1 MLTKSNLHNYQL
13 HCIEHLLTHPE
24 AGLFLEMGLGKTVST
39 LTAIDYLLFDTFEV
53 KKPLII
59 APKKVAQFTWEDEI
73 QNWAH
78 LRHLR
83 LSKIIGDEKTR
94 SKALNS
100 TDADIYI
107 INRENVAWLVGK
119 VGSAWSFDM
128 LILDELTSFKSSKA
142 IRFKALKQIRPKV
155 NRVVGL
161 TGTPSPNGYVDLWAQ
176 IFLLDQGERLG
187 KFKTHYTDRFFSPD
201 PSTVY
206 SGYPKLLPKE
216 NTLETIQNL
225 IGDICI
231 SMKSDD
237 YLELPGRVHR
247 IINVHLSDSEMQ
259 AYLEFEKSQ
268 IMLLPEGDAISVANA
283 AALRGKL
290 VQFANGAVYDENKA
304 YHVVHEAKL
313 DSLEEIIDV
322 ATSPVL
328 IFYRF
333 KHDLE
338 RMQKRLKGFSPR
350 LLTSEKD
357 KNDWNEGKIK
367 VLLAHPASAGHG
379 LNLQKGGNNVI
390 WFGDPDSLELY
401 QQANARLDRQGQVKQ
416 VIIQHMATV
425 GTIDEDIAKALIGKA
440 DVQEALMQAI
450 KARVKKYKP

>member
-1 MLTKSNLHNYQL
+1 MLLENQMHDYQKFAVNHML
-13 HCIEHLLTHPE
+13 NHCES
-24 AGLFLEMGLGKTVST
+24 GLFMEMGTGKSCCT
-39 LTAIDYLLFDTFEV
+39 LTALNLLLFDTFEV

-59 APKKVAQFTWEDEI
+59 APLNVAKYTWQDEI
-73 QNWAH
+73 DSWAH
-78 LRHLR
+78 LKHLK
-83 LSKIIGDEKTR
+83 LGKILGDEKSR

-100 TDADIYI
+100 PADIYI

-142 IRFKALKQIRPKV
+142 IRFKALKQIRPLVK
-155 NRVVGL
+155 RVVGL
-161 TGTPSPNGYVDLWAQ
+161 TGTPSPNGYIDLWSQ

-187 KFKTHYTDRFFSPD
+187 KFKTHFIDRFFTVD
-201 PSTVY
+201 PKTVY
-206 SGYPKLLPKE
+206 SGYPKQIPKDFS
-216 NTLETIQNL
+216 LEAIQGL

-231 SMKSDD
+231 SMKSED

-247 IINVHLSDSEMQ
+247 IINVHLSDAEMQ
-259 AYLEFEKSQ
+259 AYEEFEKSQ
-268 IMLLPEGDAISVANA
+268 IMLLPEGEAISVANA

-290 VQFANGAVYDENKA
+290 VQFANGAIYDENKA
-304 YHVVHEAKL
+304 YHVVHDAKL
-313 DSLEEIIDV
+313 DMLEELVDV

-333 KHDLE
+333 KHDLD
-338 RMQKRLKGFSPR
+338 RMQKRLKSYAPR

-425 GTIDEDIAKALIGKA
+425 GTIDEAIAQALIGKA

-450 KARVKKYKP
+450 KARVKKYRD

>member
-1 MLTKSNLHNYQL
+1 MLLENQMHNYQR
-13 HCIEHLLTHPE
+13 HCVEHIMSHPE
-24 AGLFLEMGLGKTVST
+24 CGLLLEMGCGKTIAS
-39 LTAIDYLLFDTFEV
+39 LTALNLLLFDTFEI

-59 APKKVAQFTWEDEI
+59 APLNVAKYTWQDEI
-73 QNWAH
+73 DNWAH
-78 LRHLR
+78 LKHLK
-83 LSKIIGDEKTR
+83 LGKILGDEKSR

-100 TDADIYI
+100 PADIYI

-142 IRFKALKQIRPKV
+142 IRFKALKQIRPLVK
-155 NRVVGL
+155 RVVGL
-161 TGTPSPNGYVDLWAQ
+161 TGTPSPNGYIDLWSQ

-187 KFKTHYTDRFFSPD
+187 KFKTHFIDRFFTVD
-201 PSTVY
+201 PKTVY
-206 SGYPKLLPKE
+206 SGYPKQIPRDFS
-216 NTLETIQNL
+216 LEAIQGL

-231 SMKSDD
+231 SMKSED

-247 IINVHLSDSEMQ
+247 IINVHLSDAEMQ
-259 AYLEFEKSQ
+259 AYEEFEKSQ
-268 IMLLPEGDAISVANA
+268 IMLLPEGEAISVANA

-290 VQFANGAVYDENKA
+290 VQFANGAIYDENRA
-304 YHVVHEAKL
+304 YHVVHDAKL
-313 DSLEEIIDV
+313 DMLEELVDV

-333 KHDLE
+333 KHDLD
-338 RMQKRLKGFSPR
+338 RMQKRLKSYAPR

-425 GTIDEDIAKALIGKA
+425 GTIDEAIAQALIGKA

-450 KARVKKYKP
+450 KARVKKYRD

>member
-1 MLTKSNLHNYQL
+1 MLLENQMHDYQKFAVNHML
-13 HCIEHLLTHPE
+13 NHCES
-24 AGLFLEMGLGKTVST
+24 GLFMEMGTGKSCCT
-39 LTAIDYLLFDTFEV
+39 LTALNLLLFDTFEI

-59 APKKVAQFTWEDEI
+59 APLNVAKYTWQDEI
-73 QNWAH
+73 DNWAH
-78 LRHLR
+78 LKHLK
-83 LSKIIGDEKTR
+83 LGKILGDEKSR

-100 TDADIYI
+100 PADIFI

-142 IRFKALKQIRPKV
+142 IRFKALKQIRPLVK
-155 NRVVGL
+155 RVVGL
-161 TGTPSPNGYVDLWAQ
+161 TGTPSPNGYIDLWSQ

-187 KFKTHYTDRFFSPD
+187 KFKTHFIDRFFTVD
-201 PSTVY
+201 PKTVY
-206 SGYPKLLPKE
+206 SGYPKQIPKDFS
-216 NTLETIQNL
+216 LEAIQGL

-231 SMKSDD
+231 SMKSED

-247 IINVHLSDSEMQ
+247 IINVHLSDAEMQ
-259 AYLEFEKSQ
+259 AYEEFEKSQ
-268 IMLLPEGDAISVANA
+268 IMLLPEGEAISVANA

-290 VQFANGAVYDENKA
+290 VQFANGAIYDENKA
-304 YHVVHEAKL
+304 YHVVHDAKL
-313 DSLEEIIDV
+313 DMLEELVDV

-333 KHDLE
+333 KHDLD
-338 RMQKRLKGFSPR
+338 RMQKRLKSYAPR

-425 GTIDEDIAKALIGKA
+425 GTIDEAIAQALIGKA

-450 KARVKKYKP
+450 KARVKKYRD

>member
-1 MLTKSNLHNYQL
+1 MLQENQMHNYQR
-13 HCIEHLLTHPE
+13 HCVEHIMSHPE
-24 AGLFLEMGLGKTVST
+24 CGLLLEMGLGKTIAS
-39 LTAIDYLLFDTFEV
+39 LTALNLLLFDTFEV

-59 APKKVAQFTWEDEI
+59 APLNVAKYTWQDEI
-73 QNWAH
+73 DNWAH
-78 LRHLR
+78 LKHLK
-83 LSKIIGDEKTR
+83 LVKILGDEKSR

-100 TDADIYI
+100 PADIYI

-142 IRFKALKQIRPKV
+142 IRFKALKQIRPLVK
-155 NRVVGL
+155 RVVGL
-161 TGTPSPNGYVDLWAQ
+161 TGTPSPNGYIDLWSQ

-187 KFKTHYTDRFFSPD
+187 KFKTHFIDRFFTVD
-201 PSTVY
+201 PKTVY
-206 SGYPKLLPKE
+206 SGYPKQIPRDFS
-216 NTLETIQNL
+216 LEAIQGL

-231 SMKSDD
+231 SMKSED

-247 IINVHLSDSEMQ
+247 IINVHLSDAEMQ
-259 AYLEFEKSQ
+259 AYEEFEKSQ
-268 IMLLPEGDAISVANA
+268 IMLLPEGEAISVANA

-290 VQFANGAVYDENKA
+290 VQFANGAIYDENRA
-304 YHVVHEAKL
+304 YHVVHDAKL
-313 DSLEEIIDV
+313 DMLEELVDV

-333 KHDLE
+333 KHDLD
-338 RMQKRLKGFSPR
+338 RMQKRLKSYAPR

-379 LNLQKGGNNVI
+379 LNLQKGGNNVV

-425 GTIDEDIAKALIGKA
+425 GTIDEAIAQALIGKA

-450 KARVKKYKP
+450 KARVKKYRD

>member
-1 MLTKSNLHNYQL
+1 MLLENQMHDYQKFAVNHML
-13 HCIEHLLTHPE
+13 NHCES
-24 AGLFLEMGLGKTVST
+24 GLFMEMGTGKSCCT
-39 LTAIDYLLFDTFEV
+39 LTALNLLLFDTFEI

-59 APKKVAQFTWEDEI
+59 APLNVAKYTWQDEI
-73 QNWAH
+73 DNWAH
-78 LRHLR
+78 LKHLK
-83 LSKIIGDEKTR
+83 LGKILGDEKSR

-100 TDADIYI
+100 PADIFI

-142 IRFKALKQIRPKV
+142 IRFKALKQIRPLVK
-155 NRVVGL
+155 RVVGL
-161 TGTPSPNGYVDLWAQ
+161 TGTPSPNGYIDLWSQ

-187 KFKTHYTDRFFSPD
+187 KFKTHFIDRFFTVD
-201 PSTVY
+201 PKTVY
-206 SGYPKLLPKE
+206 SGYPKQIPKDFS
-216 NTLETIQNL
+216 LEAIQGL
-225 IGDICI
+225 VGDICI
-231 SMKSDD
+231 SMKSED

-247 IINVHLSDSEMQ
+247 IINVHLSDAEMQ
-259 AYLEFEKSQ
+259 AYEEFEKSQ
-268 IMLLPEGDAISVANA
+268 IMLLPEGEAISVANA

-290 VQFANGAVYDENKA
+290 VQFANGAIYDENKA
-304 YHVVHEAKL
+304 YHVVHDAKL
-313 DSLEEIIDV
+313 DMLEELVDV

-333 KHDLE
+333 KHDLD
-338 RMQKRLKGFSPR
+338 RMQKRLKSYAPR

-425 GTIDEDIAKALIGKA
+425 GTIDEAIAQALIGKA

-450 KARVKKYKP
+450 KARVKKYRD

>member
-1 MLTKSNLHNYQL
+1 M
-13 HCIEHLLTHPE
+13 HCVEHLLTHCE
-24 AGLFLEMGLGKTVST
+24 SGLFLEMGLGKTVST
-39 LTAIDYLLFDTFEV
+39 LTAIDKLLFDTFEI

-59 APKKVAQFTWEDEI
+59 APLNVAKYTWQDEI
-73 QNWAH
+73 DSWAH
-78 LRHLR
+78 LKHLK
-83 LSKIIGDEKTR
+83 LGKILGDEKSR

-100 TDADIYI
+100 PADIYI

-142 IRFKALKQIRPKV
+142 IRFKALKQIRPLVK
-155 NRVVGL
+155 RVVGL
-161 TGTPSPNGYVDLWAQ
+161 TGTPSPNGYIDLWSQ

-187 KFKTHYTDRFFSPD
+187 KFKTHFIDRFFTVD
-201 PSTVY
+201 PKTVY
-206 SGYPKLLPKE
+206 SGYPKQIPKDFS
-216 NTLETIQNL
+216 LEAIQGL

-231 SMKSDD
+231 SMKSED

-247 IINVHLSDSEMQ
+247 IINVHLSDAEMQ
-259 AYLEFEKSQ
+259 AYEEFEKSQ
-268 IMLLPEGDAISVANA
+268 IMLLPEGEAISVANA

-290 VQFANGAVYDENKA
+290 VQFANGAIYDENRA
-304 YHVVHEAKL
+304 YHVVHDAKL
-313 DSLEEIIDV
+313 DMLEELVDV

-333 KHDLE
+333 KHDLD
-338 RMQKRLKGFSPR
+338 RMQKRLKSYAPR

-425 GTIDEDIAKALIGKA
+425 GTIDEAIAQALIGKA

-450 KARVKKYKP
+450 KARVKKYRD

>member
-1 MLTKSNLHNYQL
+1 MLQENQMHNYQR
-13 HCIEHLLTHPE
+13 HCVEHIMSHPE
-24 AGLFLEMGLGKTVST
+24 CGLLLEMGCGKTIAS
-39 LTAIDYLLFDTFEV
+39 LTALNLLLFDTFEI

-59 APKKVAQFTWEDEI
+59 APLNVAKYTWQDEI
-73 QNWAH
+73 DNWAH
-78 LRHLR
+78 LKHLK
-83 LSKIIGDEKTR
+83 LGKILGDEKSR

-100 TDADIYI
+100 PADIYI

-142 IRFKALKQIRPKV
+142 IRFKALKQIRPLVK
-155 NRVVGL
+155 RVVGL
-161 TGTPSPNGYVDLWAQ
+161 TGTPSPNGYIDLWSQ

-187 KFKTHYTDRFFSPD
+187 KFKTHFIDRFFTVD
-201 PSTVY
+201 PKTVY
-206 SGYPKLLPKE
+206 SGYPKQIPRDFS
-216 NTLETIQNL
+216 LEAIQGL

-231 SMKSDD
+231 SMKSED

-247 IINVHLSDSEMQ
+247 IINVHLSDAEMQ
-259 AYLEFEKSQ
+259 AYEEFEKSQ
-268 IMLLPEGDAISVANA
+268 IMLLPEGEAISVANA

-290 VQFANGAVYDENKA
+290 VQFANGAIYDETRA
-304 YHVVHEAKL
+304 YHVVHDAKL
-313 DSLEEIIDV
+313 DMLEELVDV

-333 KHDLE
+333 KHDLD
-338 RMQKRLKGFSPR
+338 RMQKRLKSYAPR

-425 GTIDEDIAKALIGKA
+425 GTIDEAIAQALIGKA

-450 KARVKKYKP
+450 KARVKKYRD

>member
-1 MLTKSNLHNYQL
+1 MLTEKNLHNYQV
-13 HCIEHLLTHPE
+13 HCVEHLLTHCE
-24 AGLFLEMGLGKTVST
+24 SGLFLEMGLGKTVST
-39 LTAIDYLLFDTFEV
+39 LTAIDLLLFDTFEI

-59 APKKVAQFTWEDEI
+59 APLNVAKYTWQDEI
-73 QNWAH
+73 DNWAH
-78 LRHLR
+78 LKHLK
-83 LSKIIGDEKTR
+83 LGKILGDEKSR

-100 TDADIYI
+100 PADIYI

-142 IRFKALKQIRPKV
+142 IRFKALKQIRPLVK
-155 NRVVGL
+155 RVVGL
-161 TGTPSPNGYVDLWAQ
+161 TGTPSPNGYIDLWSQ

-187 KFKTHYTDRFFSPD
+187 KFKTHFIDRFFTID
-201 PSTVY
+201 PKTVY
-206 SGYPKLLPKE
+206 SGYPKQIPKDFS
-216 NTLETIQNL
+216 LEAIQGL

-231 SMKSDD
+231 SMKSED

-247 IINVHLSDSEMQ
+247 IINVHLSEAELS
-259 AYLEFEKSQ
+259 AYEEFEKSQ
-268 IMLLPEGDAISVANA
+268 IMLLPEGEAISVANA

-290 VQFANGAVYDENKA
+290 VQFANGAVYDENRD
-304 YHVVHEAKL
+304 YHVVHDAKL
-313 DSLEEIIDV
+313 DRLEELVDV

-333 KHDLE
+333 KHDLD
-338 RMQKRLKGFSPR
+338 RMQKRLKSYAPR

-425 GTIDEDIAKALIGKA
+425 GTIDEAIAQALIGKA

-450 KARVKKYKP
+450 KARVKKYRD

>member
-1 MLTKSNLHNYQL
+1 MLLENQMHDYQKFAVNHML
-13 HCIEHLLTHPE
+13 NHCES
-24 AGLFLEMGLGKTVST
+24 GLFMEMGTGKSCCT
-39 LTAIDYLLFDTFEV
+39 LTALNLLLFDTFEI

-59 APKKVAQFTWEDEI
+59 APLNVAKYTWQDEI
-73 QNWAH
+73 DNWAH
-78 LRHLR
+78 LKHLK
-83 LSKIIGDEKTR
+83 LGKILGDEKSR

-100 TDADIYI
+100 PADIYI

-142 IRFKALKQIRPKV
+142 IRFKALKQIRPLVK
-155 NRVVGL
+155 RVVGL
-161 TGTPSPNGYVDLWAQ
+161 TGTPSPNGYIDLWSQ

-187 KFKTHYTDRFFSPD
+187 KFKTHFIDRFFTVD
-201 PSTVY
+201 PKTVY
-206 SGYPKLLPKE
+206 SGYPKQIPRDFS
-216 NTLETIQNL
+216 LEAIQGL

-231 SMKSDD
+231 SMKSED

-247 IINVHLSDSEMQ
+247 IINVHLSDAEMQ
-259 AYLEFEKSQ
+259 AYEEFEKSQ
-268 IMLLPEGDAISVANA
+268 IMLLPEGEAISVANA

-290 VQFANGAVYDENKA
+290 VQFANGAIYDETRA
-304 YHVVHEAKL
+304 YHVVHDAKL
-313 DSLEEIIDV
+313 DMLEELVDV

-333 KHDLE
+333 KHDLD
-338 RMQKRLKGFSPR
+338 RMQKRLKSYAPR

-425 GTIDEDIAKALIGKA
+425 GTIDEAIAQALIGKA

-450 KARVKKYKP
+450 KARVKKYRD

>member
-1 MLTKSNLHNYQL
+1 MRENQMHDYQKFAVNHMLN
-13 HCIEHLLTHPE
+13 HCES
-24 AGLFLEMGLGKTVST
+24 GLFMEMGTGKSCCT
-39 LTAIDYLLFDTFEV
+39 LTALNLLLFDTFEI

-59 APKKVAQFTWEDEI
+59 APLNVAKYTWQDEI
-73 QNWAH
+73 DNWAH
-78 LRHLR
+78 LKHLK
-83 LSKIIGDEKTR
+83 LGKILGDEKSR

-100 TDADIYI
+100 PADIYI

-142 IRFKALKQIRPKV
+142 IRFKALKQIRPLVK
-155 NRVVGL
+155 RVVGL
-161 TGTPSPNGYVDLWAQ
+161 TGTPSPNGYIDLWSQ

-187 KFKTHYTDRFFSPD
+187 KFKTHFIDRFFTVD
-201 PSTVY
+201 PKTVY
-206 SGYPKLLPKE
+206 SGYPKQIPKDFS
-216 NTLETIQNL
+216 LEAIQGL

-231 SMKSDD
+231 SMKSED

-247 IINVHLSDSEMQ
+247 IINVHLSDAEMQ
-259 AYLEFEKSQ
+259 AYEEFEKSQ
-268 IMLLPEGDAISVANA
+268 IMLLPEGEAISVANA

-290 VQFANGAVYDENKA
+290 VQFANGAIYDENRA
-304 YHVVHEAKL
+304 YHVVHDAKL
-313 DSLEEIIDV
+313 DMLEELVDV

-333 KHDLE
+333 KHDLD
-338 RMQKRLKGFSPR
+338 RMQKRLKSYAPR

-425 GTIDEDIAKALIGKA
+425 GTIDEAIAQALIGKA

-450 KARVKKYKP
+450 KARVKKYRD

>member
-1 MLTKSNLHNYQL
+1 MLQENQMHHYQV
-13 HCIEHLLTHPE
+13 HCVEHIMANPAT
-24 AGLFLEMGLGKTVST
+24 GLFLEMGCGKTVAS
-39 LTAIDYLLFDTFEV
+39 LTALNLLLFDTFEI

-59 APKKVAQFTWEDEI
+59 APLNVAKYTWQDEI
-73 QNWAH
+73 DNWAH
-78 LRHLR
+78 LKHLK
-83 LSKIIGDEKTR
+83 LGKILGDEKSR

-100 TDADIYI
+100 PADIYI

-142 IRFKALKQIRPKV
+142 IRFKALKQIRPLVK
-155 NRVVGL
+155 RVVGL
-161 TGTPSPNGYVDLWAQ
+161 TGTPSPNGYIDLWSQ

-187 KFKTHYTDRFFSPD
+187 KFKTHFIDRFFTVD
-201 PSTVY
+201 PKTVY
-206 SGYPKLLPKE
+206 SGYPKQIPRDFS
-216 NTLETIQNL
+216 LEAIQGL

-231 SMKSDD
+231 SMKSED

-247 IINVHLSDSEMQ
+247 IINVHLSEAELS
-259 AYLEFEKSQ
+259 AYEEFEKSQ
-268 IMLLPEGDAISVANA
+268 IMLLPEGEAISVANA

-290 VQFANGAVYDENKA
+290 VQFANGAVYDENRD
-304 YHVVHEAKL
+304 YHVVHDAKL
-313 DSLEEIIDV
+313 DMLEELVDV

-333 KHDLE
+333 KHDLD
-338 RMQKRLKGFSPR
+338 RMQKRLKSYAPR

-425 GTIDEDIAKALIGKA
+425 GTIDEAIAQALIGKA

-450 KARVKKYKP
+450 KARVKKYRD

>member
-1 MLTKSNLHNYQL
+1 MLLENQMHDYQKFAVNHML
-13 HCIEHLLTHPE
+13 NHCES
-24 AGLFLEMGLGKTVST
+24 GLFMEMGTGKSCCT
-39 LTAIDYLLFDTFEV
+39 LTALNLLLFDTFEI

-59 APKKVAQFTWEDEI
+59 APLNVAKYTWQDEI
-73 QNWAH
+73 DNWVH
-78 LRHLR
+78 LKHLK
-83 LSKIIGDEKTR
+83 LGKILGDEKSR

-100 TDADIYI
+100 PADIYI

-142 IRFKALKQIRPKV
+142 IRFKALKQIRPLVK
-155 NRVVGL
+155 RVVGL
-161 TGTPSPNGYVDLWAQ
+161 TGTPSPNGYIDLWSQ

-187 KFKTHYTDRFFSPD
+187 KFKTHFIDRFFTVD
-201 PSTVY
+201 PKTVY
-206 SGYPKLLPKE
+206 SGYPKQIPKDFS
-216 NTLETIQNL
+216 LEAIQGL

-231 SMKSDD
+231 SMKSED

-247 IINVHLSDSEMQ
+247 IINVHLSDAEMQ
-259 AYLEFEKSQ
+259 AYEEFEKSQ
-268 IMLLPEGDAISVANA
+268 IMLLPEGEAISVANA

-290 VQFANGAVYDENKA
+290 VQFANGAIYDENKA
-304 YHVVHEAKL
+304 YHVVHDAKL
-313 DSLEEIIDV
+313 DMLEELVDV

-333 KHDLE
+333 KHDLD
-338 RMQKRLKGFSPR
+338 RMQKRLKSYAPR

-416 VIIQHMATV
+416 VIIQHMSTV
-425 GTIDEDIAKALIGKA
+425 GTIDEAIAQALIGKA

-450 KARVKKYKP
+450 KARVKKYRD

>member
-1 MLTKSNLHNYQL
+1 MLLENQMHDYQKFAVNHML
-13 HCIEHLLTHPE
+13 NHCES
-24 AGLFLEMGLGKTVST
+24 GLFMEMGTGKSCCT
-39 LTAIDYLLFDTFEV
+39 LTALNLLLFDTFEV

-59 APKKVAQFTWEDEI
+59 APLNVAKYTWQDEI
-73 QNWAH
+73 DSWAH
-78 LRHLR
+78 LKHLK
-83 LSKIIGDEKTR
+83 LGKILGDEKSR

-100 TDADIYI
+100 PADIYI

-119 VGSAWSFDM
+119 VGSAWPFDM

-142 IRFKALKQIRPKV
+142 IRFKALKQIRPLVK
-155 NRVVGL
+155 RVVGL
-161 TGTPSPNGYVDLWAQ
+161 TGTPSPNGYIDLWSQ

-187 KFKTHYTDRFFSPD
+187 KFKTHFIDRFFTVD
-201 PSTVY
+201 PKTVY
-206 SGYPKLLPKE
+206 SGYPKQIPKDFS
-216 NTLETIQNL
+216 LEAIQGL

-231 SMKSDD
+231 SMKSED

-247 IINVHLSDSEMQ
+247 IINVHLSDAEMQ
-259 AYLEFEKSQ
+259 AYEEFEKSQ
-268 IMLLPEGDAISVANA
+268 IMLLPEGEAISVANA

-290 VQFANGAVYDENKA
+290 VQFANGAIYDENKA
-304 YHVVHEAKL
+304 YHVVHDAKL
-313 DSLEEIIDV
+313 DMLEELVDV

-333 KHDLE
+333 KHDLD
-338 RMQKRLKGFSPR
+338 RMQKRLKSYAPR

-425 GTIDEDIAKALIGKA
+425 GTIDEAIAQALIGKA

-450 KARVKKYKP
+450 KARVKKYRD

>member
-1 MLTKSNLHNYQL
+1 MHNYQR
-13 HCIEHLLTHPE
+13 HCVEHIMSHPE
-24 AGLFLEMGLGKTVST
+24 CGLLLEMGLGKTIAS
-39 LTAIDYLLFDTFEV
+39 LTALNLLLFDTFEI

-59 APKKVAQFTWEDEI
+59 APLNVAKYTWQDEI
-73 QNWAH
+73 DNWAH
-78 LRHLR
+78 LKHLK
-83 LSKIIGDEKTR
+83 LGKILGDEKSR

-100 TDADIYI
+100 PADIYI

-142 IRFKALKQIRPKV
+142 IRFKALKQIRPLVK
-155 NRVVGL
+155 RVVGL
-161 TGTPSPNGYVDLWAQ
+161 TGTPSPNGYIDLWSQ

-187 KFKTHYTDRFFSPD
+187 KFKTHFIDRFFTVD
-201 PSTVY
+201 PKTVY
-206 SGYPKLLPKE
+206 SGYPKQIPKDFS
-216 NTLETIQNL
+216 LEAIQGL

-231 SMKSDD
+231 SMKSED

-247 IINVHLSDSEMQ
+247 IINVHLSDAEMQ
-259 AYLEFEKSQ
+259 AYEEFEKSQ
-268 IMLLPEGDAISVANA
+268 IMLLPEGEVISVANA

-290 VQFANGAVYDENKA
+290 VQFANGAIYDENRA
-304 YHVVHEAKL
+304 YHVVHDAKL
-313 DSLEEIIDV
+313 DMLEELVDV

-333 KHDLE
+333 KHDLD
-338 RMQKRLKGFSPR
+338 RMQKRLKSYAPR

-379 LNLQKGGNNVI
+379 LNLQRGGNNVI

-425 GTIDEDIAKALIGKA
+425 GTIDEAIAQALIGKA

-450 KARVKKYKP
+450 KARVKKYRD

>member
-1 MLTKSNLHNYQL
+1 MLQENQMHDYQKFAVNHML
-13 HCIEHLLTHPE
+13 NHCES
-24 AGLFLEMGLGKTVST
+24 GLFMEMGTGKSCCT
-39 LTAIDYLLFDTFEV
+39 LTALNLLLFDTFEV

-59 APKKVAQFTWEDEI
+59 APLNVAKYTWQDEI
-73 QNWAH
+73 DSWAH
-78 LRHLR
+78 LKHLK
-83 LSKIIGDEKTR
+83 LGKILGDEKSR

-100 TDADIYI
+100 PADIYI

-142 IRFKALKQIRPKV
+142 IRFKALKQIRPLVK
-155 NRVVGL
+155 RVVGL
-161 TGTPSPNGYVDLWAQ
+161 TGTPSPNGYIDLWSQ

-187 KFKTHYTDRFFSPD
+187 KFKTHFIDRFFTVD
-201 PSTVY
+201 PKTVY
-206 SGYPKLLPKE
+206 SGYPKQIPKDFS
-216 NTLETIQNL
+216 LEAIQGL

-231 SMKSDD
+231 SMKSED

-247 IINVHLSDSEMQ
+247 IINVHLSDAEMQ
-259 AYLEFEKSQ
+259 AYEEFEKSQ
-268 IMLLPEGDAISVANA
+268 IMLLPEGEAISVANA

-290 VQFANGAVYDENKA
+290 VQFANGAIYDENKA
-304 YHVVHEAKL
+304 YHVVHDAKL
-313 DSLEEIIDV
+313 DMLEELVDV

-333 KHDLE
+333 KHDLD
-338 RMQKRLKGFSPR
+338 RMQKRLKSYAPR

-425 GTIDEDIAKALIGKA
+425 GTIDEAIAQALIGKA

-450 KARVKKYKP
+450 KARVKKYRD

>member
-1 MLTKSNLHNYQL
+1 MLKKENMHHYQEFSVS
-13 HCIEHLLTHPE
+13 HIVAHPS
-24 AGLFLEMGLGKTVST
+24 AGLFQEMGLGKTVST
-39 LTAIDYLLFDTFEV
+39 LTAIDILMFDMFEI

-59 APKKVAQFTWEDEI
+59 APLNVAKYTWQDEI
-73 QNWAH
+73 DNWAH
-78 LRHLR
+78 LKHLK
-83 LSKIIGDEKTR
+83 LGKILGDERSR

-100 TDADIYI
+100 PADIYI

-119 VGSAWSFDM
+119 VGSAWPFDM

-142 IRFKALKQIRPKV
+142 IRFKALKQIRPLVK
-155 NRVVGL
+155 RVVGL
-161 TGTPSPNGYVDLWAQ
+161 TGTPSPNGYIDLWSQ

-187 KFKTHYTDRFFSPD
+187 KFKTHFIDRFFTVD
-201 PSTVY
+201 PKTVY
-206 SGYPKLLPKE
+206 SGYPKQIPKDFS
-216 NTLETIQNL
+216 LEAIQGL

-231 SMKSDD
+231 SMKSED

-247 IINVHLSDSEMQ
+247 IINVHLSEAELA
-259 AYLEFEKSQ
+259 AYEEFEKSQ
-268 IMLLPEGDAISVANA
+268 IMLLPEGEAISVANA

-290 VQFANGAVYDENKA
+290 VQFANGAVYDENRD
-304 YHVVHEAKL
+304 YHVVHDAKL
-313 DSLEEIIDV
+313 DMLEELVDV

-333 KHDLE
+333 KHDLD
-338 RMQKRLKGFSPR
+338 RMQKRLKSYTPR

-357 KNDWNEGKIK
+357 KNDWNDGKIK

-425 GTIDEDIAKALIGKA
+425 GTIDEDIAQALIGKA

-450 KARVKKYKP
+450 KARVKKYCD

>member
-1 MLTKSNLHNYQL
+1 MLLENQMHNYQR
-13 HCIEHLLTHPE
+13 HCVEHIMSHPE
-24 AGLFLEMGLGKTVST
+24 CGLLLEMGLGKTIAS
-39 LTAIDYLLFDTFEV
+39 LTALNLLLFDTFEI

-59 APKKVAQFTWEDEI
+59 APLNVAKYTWQDEI
-73 QNWAH
+73 DNWAH
-78 LRHLR
+78 LKHLK
-83 LSKIIGDEKTR
+83 LGKILGDEKSR

-100 TDADIYI
+100 PADIYI

-119 VGSAWSFDM
+119 VGSAWPFDM

-142 IRFKALKQIRPKV
+142 IRFKALKQIRPLVK
-155 NRVVGL
+155 RVVGL
-161 TGTPSPNGYVDLWAQ
+161 TGTPSPNGYIDLWSQ

-187 KFKTHYTDRFFSPD
+187 KFKTHFIDRFFTVD
-201 PSTVY
+201 PKTVY
-206 SGYPKLLPKE
+206 SGYPKQIPRDFS
-216 NTLETIQNL
+216 LEAIQGL

-231 SMKSDD
+231 SMKSED

-247 IINVHLSDSEMQ
+247 IINVHLSDAEMQ
-259 AYLEFEKSQ
+259 AYEEFEKSQ
-268 IMLLPEGDAISVANA
+268 IMLLPEGEAISVANA

-290 VQFANGAVYDENKA
+290 VQFANGAIYDENRA
-304 YHVVHEAKL
+304 YHVVHDAKL
-313 DSLEEIIDV
+313 DMLEELVDV

-333 KHDLE
+333 KHDLD
-338 RMQKRLKGFSPR
+338 RMQKRLKSYAPR

-425 GTIDEDIAKALIGKA
+425 GTIDEAIAQALIGKA

-450 KARVKKYKP
+450 KARVKKYRD

>member
-1 MLTKSNLHNYQL
+1 MLLENQMHNYQK
-13 HCIEHLLTHPE
+13 HCVEHIMSHPE
-24 AGLFLEMGLGKTVST
+24 CGLLLEMGLGKTIAS
-39 LTAIDYLLFDTFEV
+39 LTALNLLLFDTFEI

-59 APKKVAQFTWEDEI
+59 APLNVAKYTWQDEI
-73 QNWAH
+73 DNWAH
-78 LRHLR
+78 LKHLK
-83 LSKIIGDEKTR
+83 LGKILGDEKSR

-100 TDADIYI
+100 PADIYI

-142 IRFKALKQIRPKV
+142 IRFKALKQIRPLVK
-155 NRVVGL
+155 RVVGL
-161 TGTPSPNGYVDLWAQ
+161 TGTPSPNGYIDLWSQ

-187 KFKTHYTDRFFSPD
+187 KFKTHFIDRFFTVD
-201 PSTVY
+201 PKTVY
-206 SGYPKLLPKE
+206 SGYPKQIPRDFS
-216 NTLETIQNL
+216 LEAIQGL

-231 SMKSDD
+231 SMKSED

-247 IINVHLSDSEMQ
+247 IINVHLSDAEMQ
-259 AYLEFEKSQ
+259 AYEEFEKSQ
-268 IMLLPEGDAISVANA
+268 IMLLPEGEAISVANA

-290 VQFANGAVYDENKA
+290 VQFANGAIYDETRA
-304 YHVVHEAKL
+304 YHVVHDAKL
-313 DSLEEIIDV
+313 DMLEELVDV

-333 KHDLE
+333 KHDLD
-338 RMQKRLKGFSPR
+338 RMQKRLKSYAPR

-425 GTIDEDIAKALIGKA
+425 GTIDEAIAQALIGKA

-450 KARVKKYKP
+450 KARVKKYRD

>member
-1 MLTKSNLHNYQL
+1 MLLENQMHDYQKFAVNHML
-13 HCIEHLLTHPE
+13 NHCES
-24 AGLFLEMGLGKTVST
+24 GLFMEMGTGKSCCT
-39 LTAIDYLLFDTFEV
+39 LTALNLLLFDTFEV

-59 APKKVAQFTWEDEI
+59 APLNVAKYTWQDEI
-73 QNWAH
+73 DSWAH
-78 LRHLR
+78 LKHLK
-83 LSKIIGDEKTR
+83 LGKILGDEKSR

-100 TDADIYI
+100 PADIYI

-142 IRFKALKQIRPKV
+142 IRFKALKQIRPLVK
-155 NRVVGL
+155 RVVGL
-161 TGTPSPNGYVDLWAQ
+161 TGTPSPNGYIDLWSQ

-187 KFKTHYTDRFFSPD
+187 KFKTHFIDRFFTVD
-201 PSTVY
+201 PKTVY
-206 SGYPKLLPKE
+206 SGYPKQIPRDFS
-216 NTLETIQNL
+216 LEAIQGL

-231 SMKSDD
+231 SMKSED

-247 IINVHLSDSEMQ
+247 IINVHLSDAEMQ
-259 AYLEFEKSQ
+259 AYEEFEKSQ
-268 IMLLPEGDAISVANA
+268 IMLLPEGEAISVANA

-290 VQFANGAVYDENKA
+290 VQFANGAIYDENKA
-304 YHVVHEAKL
+304 YHVVHDAKL
-313 DSLEEIIDV
+313 DMLEELVDV

-333 KHDLE
+333 KHDLD
-338 RMQKRLKGFSPR
+338 RMQKRLKSYAPR

-425 GTIDEDIAKALIGKA
+425 GTIDEAIAQALIGKA

-450 KARVKKYKP
+450 KARVKKYRD

>member
-1 MLTKSNLHNYQL
+1 MLLENQMHDYQKFAVNHML
-13 HCIEHLLTHPE
+13 NHCES
-24 AGLFLEMGLGKTVST
+24 GLFMEMGTGKSCCT
-39 LTAIDYLLFDTFEV
+39 LTALNLLLFDTFEI

-59 APKKVAQFTWEDEI
+59 APLNVAKYTWQDEI
-73 QNWAH
+73 DNWAH
-78 LRHLR
+78 LKHLK
-83 LSKIIGDEKTR
+83 LGKILGDEKSR

-100 TDADIYI
+100 PADIFI

-142 IRFKALKQIRPKV
+142 IRFKALKQIRPLVK
-155 NRVVGL
+155 RVVGL
-161 TGTPSPNGYVDLWAQ
+161 TGTPSPNGYIDLWSQ
-176 IFLLDQGERLG
+176 IFLLDQGKRLG
-187 KFKTHYTDRFFSPD
+187 KFKTHFIDRFFTVD
-201 PSTVY
+201 PKTVY
-206 SGYPKLLPKE
+206 SGYPKQIPRDFS
-216 NTLETIQNL
+216 LEAIQGL

-231 SMKSDD
+231 SMKSED

-247 IINVHLSDSEMQ
+247 IINVHLSDAEMQ
-259 AYLEFEKSQ
+259 AYEEFEKSQ
-268 IMLLPEGDAISVANA
+268 IMLLPEGEAISVANA

-290 VQFANGAVYDENKA
+290 VQFANGAIYDENRA
-304 YHVVHEAKL
+304 YHVVHDAKL
-313 DSLEEIIDV
+313 DMLEELVDV

-333 KHDLE
+333 KHDLD
-338 RMQKRLKGFSPR
+338 RMQKRLKSYAPR

-401 QQANARLDRQGQVKQ
+401 HQANARLDRQGQVKQ

-425 GTIDEDIAKALIGKA
+425 GTIDEAIAQALIGKA

-450 KARVKKYKP
+450 KARVKKYRD

>member
-1 MLTKSNLHNYQL
+1 MHDYQKFAVNHMLN
-13 HCIEHLLTHPE
+13 HCES
-24 AGLFLEMGLGKTVST
+24 GLFMEMGTGKSCCT
-39 LTAIDYLLFDTFEV
+39 LTALNLLLFDTFEI

-59 APKKVAQFTWEDEI
+59 APLNVAKYTWQDEI
-73 QNWAH
+73 DNWAH
-78 LRHLR
+78 LKHLR
-83 LSKIIGDEKTR
+83 LGKILGDEKSR

-100 TDADIYI
+100 PADIFI

-142 IRFKALKQIRPKV
+142 IRFKALRQIRPLVK
-155 NRVVGL
+155 RVVGL
-161 TGTPSPNGYVDLWAQ
+161 TGTPSPNGYIDLWSQ

-187 KFKTHYTDRFFSPD
+187 KFKTHFIDRFFTVD
-201 PSTVY
+201 PKTVY
-206 SGYPKLLPKE
+206 SGYPKQIPRDFS
-216 NTLETIQNL
+216 LEAIQGL

-231 SMKSDD
+231 SMKSED

-247 IINVHLSDSEMQ
+247 IINVHLSDAEMQ
-259 AYLEFEKSQ
+259 AYEEFEKSQ
-268 IMLLPEGDAISVANA
+268 IMLLPEGEAISVANA

-290 VQFANGAVYDENKA
+290 VQFANGAIYDENRA
-304 YHVVHEAKL
+304 YHVVHDAKL
-313 DSLEEIIDV
+313 DMLEELVDV

-333 KHDLE
+333 KHDLD
-338 RMQKRLKGFSPR
+338 RMQKRLKSYSPR

-425 GTIDEDIAKALIGKA
+425 GTIDEAIAQALIGKA

-450 KARVKKYKP
+450 KARVKKYRD

>member
-1 MLTKSNLHNYQL
+1 MLLENQMHNYQR
-13 HCIEHLLTHPE
+13 HCVEHIMSHPE
-24 AGLFLEMGLGKTVST
+24 CGLLLEMGLGKTIAS
-39 LTAIDYLLFDTFEV
+39 LTALNLLLFDTFEI

-59 APKKVAQFTWEDEI
+59 APLNVAKYTWQDEI
-73 QNWAH
+73 DNWAH
-78 LRHLR
+78 LKHLK
-83 LSKIIGDEKTR
+83 LGKILGDEKSR

-100 TDADIYI
+100 PADIFI

-142 IRFKALKQIRPKV
+142 IRFKALKQIRPLVK
-155 NRVVGL
+155 RVVGL
-161 TGTPSPNGYVDLWAQ
+161 TGTPSPNGYIDLWSQ

-187 KFKTHYTDRFFSPD
+187 KFKTHFIDRFFTVD
-201 PSTVY
+201 PKTVY
-206 SGYPKLLPKE
+206 SGYPKQIPKDFS
-216 NTLETIQNL
+216 LEAIQGL

-231 SMKSDD
+231 SMKSED

-247 IINVHLSDSEMQ
+247 IINVHLSDVETR
-259 AYLEFEKSQ
+259 AYEEFEKSQ
-268 IMLLPEGDAISVANA
+268 IMLLPEGEAISVANA

-290 VQFANGAVYDENKA
+290 VQFANGAIYDENRA
-304 YHVVHEAKL
+304 YHVVHDAKL
-313 DSLEEIIDV
+313 DMLEELVDV

-333 KHDLE
+333 KHDLD
-338 RMQKRLKGFSPR
+338 RIQKRLKSYAPR

-425 GTIDEDIAKALIGKA
+425 GTIDEAIAQALIGKA

-450 KARVKKYKP
+450 KARVKKYRD

>member
-1 MLTKSNLHNYQL
+1 MLLENQMHNYQR
-13 HCIEHLLTHPE
+13 HCVEHIMSHPE
-24 AGLFLEMGLGKTVST
+24 CGLLLEMGLGKTIAS
-39 LTAIDYLLFDTFEV
+39 LTALNLLLFDTFEI

-59 APKKVAQFTWEDEI
+59 APLNVAKYTWQDEI
-73 QNWAH
+73 DNWAH
-78 LRHLR
+78 LKHLK
-83 LSKIIGDEKTR
+83 LGKILGDEKSR

-100 TDADIYI
+100 PADIYI

-142 IRFKALKQIRPKV
+142 IRFKALKQIRPLVK
-155 NRVVGL
+155 RVVGL
-161 TGTPSPNGYVDLWAQ
+161 TGTPSPNGYIDLWSQ

-187 KFKTHYTDRFFSPD
+187 KFKTHFIDRFFTVD
-201 PSTVY
+201 PKTVY
-206 SGYPKLLPKE
+206 SGYPKQIPRDFS
-216 NTLETIQNL
+216 LEAIQGL

-231 SMKSDD
+231 SMKSED

-247 IINVHLSDSEMQ
+247 IINVHLSDAEMQ
-259 AYLEFEKSQ
+259 AYEEFEKSQ
-268 IMLLPEGDAISVANA
+268 IMLLPEGEAISVANA

-290 VQFANGAVYDENKA
+290 VQFANGAIYDENRA
-304 YHVVHEAKL
+304 YHVVHDAKL
-313 DSLEEIIDV
+313 DMLEELVDV

-333 KHDLE
+333 KHDLD
-338 RMQKRLKGFSPR
+338 RMQKRLKSYAPR

-425 GTIDEDIAKALIGKA
+425 GTIDEAIAQALIGKA

-450 KARVKKYKP
+450 KARVKKYRD

>member
-1 MLTKSNLHNYQL
+1 MHDYQKFAVNHMLN
-13 HCIEHLLTHPE
+13 HCES
-24 AGLFLEMGLGKTVST
+24 GLFMEMGTGKSCCT
-39 LTAIDYLLFDTFEV
+39 LTALNLLLFDTFEI
-53 KKPLII
+53 KRPLII
-59 APKKVAQFTWEDEI
+59 APLNVAKYTWQDEI
-73 QNWAH
+73 DNWAH
-78 LRHLR
+78 LKHLK
-83 LSKIIGDEKTR
+83 LGKILGDEKSR

-100 TDADIYI
+100 PADIYI

-142 IRFKALKQIRPKV
+142 IRFKALKQIRPLVK
-155 NRVVGL
+155 RVVGL
-161 TGTPSPNGYVDLWAQ
+161 TGTPSPNGYIDLWSQ

-187 KFKTHYTDRFFSPD
+187 KFKTHFIDRFFTVD
-201 PSTVY
+201 PKTVY
-206 SGYPKLLPKE
+206 SGYPKQIPRDFS
-216 NTLETIQNL
+216 LEAIQGL

-231 SMKSDD
+231 SMKSED

-247 IINVHLSDSEMQ
+247 IINVHLSDVEMQ
-259 AYLEFEKSQ
+259 AYEEFEKSQ
-268 IMLLPEGDAISVANA
+268 IMLLPEGEAISVANA

-290 VQFANGAVYDENKA
+290 VQFANGAIYDENRA
-304 YHVVHEAKL
+304 YHVVHDAKL
-313 DSLEEIIDV
+313 DMLEELVDV

-333 KHDLE
+333 KHDLD
-338 RMQKRLKGFSPR
+338 RMQKRLKSYAPR

-425 GTIDEDIAKALIGKA
+425 GTIDEAIAQALIGKA

-450 KARVKKYKP
+450 KARVKKYRD

>member
-1 MLTKSNLHNYQL
+1 MLKKENMHHYQEFSVS
-13 HCIEHLLTHPE
+13 HIVAHPA
-24 AGLFLEMGLGKTVST
+24 AGLFQEMGLGKTVST
-39 LTAIDYLLFDTFEV
+39 LTAIDILMFDTFEI

-59 APKKVAQFTWEDEI
+59 APLNVAKYTWQDEI
-73 QNWAH
+73 DNWAH
-78 LRHLR
+78 LKHLK
-83 LSKIIGDEKTR
+83 LGKILGDEKSR

-100 TDADIYI
+100 PADIYI

-119 VGSAWSFDM
+119 VGSAFPFDM

-142 IRFKALKQIRPKV
+142 IRFKALKQIRPLVK
-155 NRVVGL
+155 RVVGL
-161 TGTPSPNGYVDLWAQ
+161 TGTPSPNGYIDLWSQ

-187 KFKTHYTDRFFSPD
+187 KFKTHFIDRFFTVD
-201 PSTVY
+201 PKTAY
-206 SGYPKLLPKE
+206 SGYPKQIPRDFS
-216 NTLETIQNL
+216 LEAIQGL

-231 SMKSDD
+231 SMKSED

-247 IINVHLSDSEMQ
+247 IINVHLSDAELT
-259 AYLEFEKSQ
+259 AYEEFEESQ
-268 IMLLPEGDAISVANA
+268 IMLLPEGEAISVANA

-290 VQFANGAVYDENKA
+290 VQFANGAVYDENRA
-304 YHVVHEAKL
+304 YHVVHDAKL
-313 DSLEEIIDV
+313 DLLEELIDV

-333 KHDLE
+333 KHDLD
-338 RMQKRLKGFSPR
+338 RMQKRLKAYAPR

-425 GTIDEDIAKALIGKA
+425 GTIDEAIAQALIGKA

-450 KARVKKYKP
+450 KARVKKYRD

>member
-1 MLTKSNLHNYQL
+1 MLQEKQMHDYQKFAVNHML
-13 HCIEHLLTHPE
+13 NHCES
-24 AGLFLEMGLGKTVST
+24 GLFMEMGTGKSCCT
-39 LTAIDYLLFDTFEV
+39 LTALNLLLFDTFEI

-59 APKKVAQFTWEDEI
+59 APLNVAKYTWQDEI
-73 QNWAH
+73 DNWAH
-78 LRHLR
+78 LKHLK
-83 LSKIIGDEKTR
+83 LGKILGDEKSR

-100 TDADIYI
+100 PADIFI

-142 IRFKALKQIRPKV
+142 IRFKALKQIRPLVK
-155 NRVVGL
+155 RVVGL
-161 TGTPSPNGYVDLWAQ
+161 TGTPSPNGYIDLWSQ

-187 KFKTHYTDRFFSPD
+187 KFKTHFIDRFFTVD
-201 PSTVY
+201 PKTVY
-206 SGYPKLLPKE
+206 SGYPKQIPRDFS
-216 NTLETIQNL
+216 LEAIQGL

-231 SMKSDD
+231 SMKSED

-247 IINVHLSDSEMQ
+247 IINVHLSDAEMQ
-259 AYLEFEKSQ
+259 AYEEFEKSQ
-268 IMLLPEGDAISVANA
+268 IMLLPEGEAISVANA

-290 VQFANGAVYDENKA
+290 VQFANGAIYDENRA
-304 YHVVHEAKL
+304 YHVVHDAKL
-313 DSLEEIIDV
+313 DMLEELVDV

-333 KHDLE
+333 KHDLD
-338 RMQKRLKGFSPR
+338 RMQKRLKSYAPR

-425 GTIDEDIAKALIGKA
+425 GTIDEAIAQALIGKA

-450 KARVKKYKP
+450 KARVKKYRD